1 MYFGWQEGLF
11 SKPVDTV
18 LADFPVGNGPKTL
31 KIGVLKP
38 FLLKKSKKVQKSRKK
53 SLTLCLRCDRIGI
66 FQGNC
71 EKILR
76 GFIDRS

>member
-1 MYFGWQEGLF
+1 MYFCRQEGLF
-11 SKPVDTV
+11 SKPVGVV
-18 LADFPVGNGPKTL
+18 LADFPARNGLGTL

-53 SLTLCLRCDRIGI
+53 SLTLCLRCDRIGV